1 MYKDVVKS
9 AATVEYSP
17 QAQKCAV
24 EISIDTH
31 HYSSL
36 NICKTKIL
44 TKFADDF
51 RHVSPGLFYET
62 FRTVQV
68 QSVE

>member
-9 AATVEYSP
+9 VAKVEHSSR
-17 QAQKCAV
+17 AQRCAIG
-24 EISIDTH
+24 ISINTH

-62 FRTVQV
+62 FRAVQV